1 MASSVWLPKG
11 FNLNKSYSLQAL
23 STGTAT
29 PEQQKEALKYIVEDL
44 CSTYGVTFD
53 PDNVRLDAHNQ
64 GRAYIGHAIVQITKL
79 RLHEIAELLTKE
91 KLNDGNTRPKRSRT
105 NTATS

>member
-1 MASSVWLPKG
+1 MALNVWLPKG
-11 FNLNKSYSLQAL
+11 FNLNKSYALQAL

-29 PEQQKEALKYIVEDL
+29 AEQQKEALKYIVEDL
-44 CSTYGVTFD
+44 CAIYGVTFD
-53 PDNVRLDAHNQ
+53 ADNARLDAHNQ

-91 KLNDGNTRPKRSRT
+91 KVNDGSTRPKRSR
-105 NTATS
+105 ATTTTS

>member
-1 MASSVWLPKG
+1 MSSSIWLPKG
-11 FNLNKSYSLQAL
+11 FNLNKSYALQAL

-29 PEQQKEALKYIVEDL
+29 AEQQKEALKYIVEDL
-44 CSTYGVTFD
+44 CGIYGVTFD
-53 PDNVRLDAHNQ
+53 ADNARLDAHNQ

-91 KLNDGNTRPKRSRT
+91 KVNDGTTRPKRSRT
-105 NTATS
+105 NTPTS